1 MFKNK
6 YEADNSRFGEVLTQ
20 VLSAHGIGVRQ
31 FLAEA
36 KVGKTRFYAIKRG
49 QGDYSLSTY
58 VRMVSGVSSSSTKR
72 SCCGCRKHSSR
83 PHLRQFI
90 AKEIGVSQ
98 TTYERGVAFLYLCMA
113 N

>member
-36 KVGKTRFYAIKRG
+36 KVGKTRLYDINRG

-58 VRMVSGVSSSSTKR
+58 VRIVNAMGEFIFNEAELLRAHRPASCYCQVINSSIPPM
-72 SCCGCRKHSSR
+72 GY
-83 PHLRQFI
+83 
-90 AKEIGVSQ
+90 A
-98 TTYERGVAFLYLCMA
+98 
-113 N
+113 

>member
-36 KVGKTRFYAIKRG
+36 KVSKTRFYAIKRG

-58 VRMVSGVSSSSTKR
+58 VRIVSACVSSSSTR
-72 SCCGCRKHSSR
+72 QSCCGCRKHSSR
-83 PHLRQFI
+83 PLFVF
-90 AKEIGVSQ
+90 EGVK
-98 TTYERGVAFLYLCMA
+98 
-113 N
+113 

>member
-58 VRMVSGVSSSSTKR
+58 VRMVSAMR
-72 SCCGCRKHSSR
+72 EFIFNEEEL
-83 PHLRQFI
+83 LRMQEMLI
-90 AKEIGVSQ
+90 KA
-98 TTYERGVAFLYLCMA
+98 AFGL
-113 N
+113 

>member
-20 VLSAHGIGVRQ
+20 ALSAHGIGVRQ

-58 VRMVSGVSSSSTKR
+58 VRIVSAMREFIFNEAELLWVQEMLVKAAFAQVY
-72 SCCGCRKHSSR
+72 RKGNR
-83 PHLRQFI
+83 GI
-90 AKEIGVSQ
+90 ADNV
-98 TTYERGVAFLYLCMA
+98 
-113 N
+113 

>member
-36 KVGKTRFYAIKRG
+36 KVSKTRFYAIKRG

-58 VRMVSGVSSSSTKR
+58 VRIVSAMR
-72 SCCGCRKHSSR
+72 EFIFNEAEL
-83 PHLRQFI
+83 LRVQETLI
-90 AKEIGVSQ
+90 KA
-98 TTYERGVAFLYLCMA
+98 AFCL
-113 N
+113 

>member
-20 VLSAHGIGVRQ
+20 VLSAHGIGVRH

-36 KVGKTRFYAIKRG
+36 KVGKSRFYAVKRG

-58 VRMVSGVSSSSTKR
+58 VRIVNAMGEFIFNEAEL
-72 SCCGCRKHSSR
+72 
-83 PHLRQFI
+83 LRVQETLVK
-90 AKEIGVSQ
+90 A
-98 TTYERGVAFLYLCMA
+98 AFGLQ
-113 N
+113 

>member
-36 KVGKTRFYAIKRG
+36 KVGKSRFYDIKRG
-49 QGDYSLSTY
+49 EGDYRLSTY
-58 VRMVSGVSSSSTKR
+58 VRIVSAMR
-72 SCCGCRKHSSR
+72 EFIFNEAEL
-83 PHLRQFI
+83 LRVQEMFI
-90 AKEIGVSQ
+90 KA
-98 TTYERGVAFLYLCMA
+98 AFGL
-113 N
+113 

>member
-58 VRMVSGVSSSSTKR
+58 VRIMSAMR
-72 SCCGCRKHSSR
+72 E
-83 PHLRQFI
+83 LIFI
-90 AKEIGVSQ
+90 EAELMRAQQMLVKA
-98 TTYERGVAFLYLCMA
+98 AFGL
-113 N
+113 

>member
-36 KVGKTRFYAIKRG
+36 KVGKTRFYENLGGGKKKSAIF
-49 QGDYSLSTY
+49 S
-58 VRMVSGVSSSSTKR
+58 
-72 SCCGCRKHSSR
+72 
-83 PHLRQFI
+83 
-90 AKEIGVSQ
+90 
-98 TTYERGVAFLYLCMA
+98 

>member
-36 KVGKTRFYAIKRG
+36 KIGKTRFYAVKRG
-49 QGDYSLSTY
+49 QGDYRLVTLSSAKIWRFQERAVSLQA
-58 VRMVSGVSSSSTKR
+58 KF
-72 SCCGCRKHSSR
+72 
-83 PHLRQFI
+83 QF
-90 AKEIGVSQ
+90 
-98 TTYERGVAFLYLCMA
+98 TLYA
-113 N
+113 

>member
-20 VLSAHGIGVRQ
+20 VLSAQGIGVRQ

-49 QGDYSLSTY
+49 QSDYSLSTY
-58 VRMVSGVSSSSTKR
+58 VRIVSAMR
-72 SCCGCRKHSSR
+72 EFIFNEEEL
-83 PHLRQFI
+83 LRVQETLVK
-90 AKEIGVSQ
+90 A
-98 TTYERGVAFLYLCMA
+98 AFCL
-113 N
+113 

>member
-20 VLSAHGIGVRQ
+20 VLSAHGIGVRH

-36 KVGKTRFYAIKRG
+36 KVSKTQFYAIKRG

-58 VRMVSGVSSSSTKR
+58 VRMVSAMR
-72 SCCGCRKHSSR
+72 E
-83 PHLRQFI
+83 FI
-90 AKEIGVSQ
+90 FNEAELLQVQETLIKA
-98 TTYERGVAFLYLCMA
+98 AFCL
-113 N
+113 

>member
-36 KVGKTRFYAIKRG
+36 KVGKTRFYAR
-49 QGDYSLSTY
+49 QA
-58 VRMVSGVSSSSTKR
+58 
-72 SCCGCRKHSSR
+72 R
-83 PHLRQFI
+83 PGRL
-90 AKEIGVSQ
+90 
-98 TTYERGVAFLYLCMA
+98 
-113 N
+113 